1 MGEEDNGD
9 GIVEKMAME
18 KAFKGGIIDLHE
30 LQRRDGLIVE
40 GIDKAGNHNIGV
52 IQTFVHAEADDKDY
66 RQILK
71 HALWKSREEMDKA
84 VNALAVCRITGATN
98 AMKVLLDR
106 ITAHSAGIDGQLM
119 HESYEAL
126 THTTFTTNYS
136 KDKKK
141 WWNGDKSK
149 DRSSS
154 PIS

>member
-1 MGEEDNGD
+1 MRDGD
-9 GIVEKMAME
+9 GEKTIEQMAKE
-18 KAFKGGIIDLHE
+18 RVFKGGTIDLSE
-30 LQRRDGLIVE
+30 LQRRDGLIAE
-40 GIDKAGNHNIGV
+40 SIDKAGKHGEGV
-52 IQTFVHAEADDKDY
+52 IQTFIHAQADDKDY

-84 VNALAVCRITGATN
+84 VNALASCDITGAVK
-98 AMKVLLDR
+98 AKKVVLDR

-126 THTTFTTNYS
+126 THTTFTTDYS
-136 KDKKK
+136 HGRKR
-141 WWNGDKSK
+141 WWNDDKSK